1 MKTFTSISISA
12 GDVFAVIPLP
22 REQSTSV
29 SAGELGKTKVKDK
42 NTAHTAQS
50 GTQGMYPLEYNMFMC
65 GSRQIVKSC
74 HFSLNCLKAK
84 EKRKALAM
92 VLSVYFPYQVRYFS
106 MRDYLYAGSAAS

>member
-29 SAGELGKTKVKDK
+29 SAHEPGKTKVKDK
-42 NTAHTAQS
+42 DTIQS
-50 GTQGMYPLEYNMFMC
+50 GTRGMCSLKYNVCIC
-65 GSRQIVKSC
+65 GCRQIVKSC
-74 HFSLNCLKAK
+74 HFRFNCLRAK
-84 EKRKALAM
+84 EMKKALAM
-92 VLSVYFPYQVRYFS
+92 VLSVYFLYQVRYFS